1 MALFNLAFARRH
13 GGRMIL
19 RIEDTDQL
27 RSTPESEE
35 AILSALSWMGI
46 QWDEGPDCGGDF
58 GIEECP
64 ADQVLGCL
72 WSLDDEHVASLDR
85 YEGVEGNYYSKET
98 LEVELLEDGSKVSAL
113 VYLSVNRE
121 YGIPTPRYQ
130 GVVVSGGRE
139 IGLPADYLATLESWA
154 DGCLRDA

>member
-1 MALFNLAFARRH
+1 M
-13 GGRMIL
+13 
-19 RIEDTDQL
+19 
-27 RSTPESEE
+27 
-35 AILSALSWMGI
+35 
-46 QWDEGPDCGGDF
+46 
-58 GIEECP
+58 
-64 ADQVLGCL
+64 
-72 WSLDDEHVASLDR
+72 
-85 YEGVEGNYYSKET
+85 EGNYYSKET